1 MKSATPAIRVS
12 ALSFSVG
19 GQKLLDDI
27 HFQIDLGERIAIIGA
42 NGAGKTTLL
51 RCLLGLLKPD
61 SGEVSIH
68 GDNIIHLTRSQ
79 IARNISYVP
88 QMLNAEIPFTVQDF
102 ILMSRYAHT
111 SLNGSLIPKDK
122 EGIDIAQ
129 AMMKQAGIEH
139 LAQRNLSTL
148 SGGERQKASI
158 AAALTQQSPILL
170 LDEPAAHLDPK
181 QQDSIRHLLDQ
192 VSQSENRTIITV
204 THDLNWAAADFDR
217 ILSMKKGHL
226 IHDSKPTELITSENL
241 AEIFDAHWEVHPH
254 PQTGN
259 PMVIR

>member
-1 MKSATPAIRVS
+1 MKSATPAIRVNL
-12 ALSFSVG
+12 LSLSLG
-19 GQKLLDDI
+19 GQQLLDNI
-27 HFQIDLGERIAIIGA
+27 LFQIEPGERIAIIGA

-61 SGEVSIH
+61 FGGVSIN
-68 GDNIIHLTRSQ
+68 GENIINLTRSQ
-79 IARNISYVP
+79 IARNVSYVP
-88 QMLNAEIPFTVQDF
+88 QMLNSEIPFSVQDF

-129 AMMKQAGIEH
+129 AMMKQAGVEH
-139 LAQRNLSTL
+139 LAQRSLSTL

-158 AAALTQQSPILL
+158 AAALTQQAPILL

-217 ILSMKKGHL
+217 ILSMTKGQL
-226 IHDSKPTELITSENL
+226 IHDSKPSELITSDNL
-241 AEIFDAHWEVHPH
+241 LEIFDAHWEVHPH

-259 PMVIR
+259 PMIIR